1 LRKNKKGDREGGMV
15 VRVVRVETNRFQ
27 RPFVIL
33 PAGTPEGAYHFL
45 IIDNDEYVIIMTKKK
60 RGKG

>member
-1 LRKNKKGDREGGMV
+1 MV